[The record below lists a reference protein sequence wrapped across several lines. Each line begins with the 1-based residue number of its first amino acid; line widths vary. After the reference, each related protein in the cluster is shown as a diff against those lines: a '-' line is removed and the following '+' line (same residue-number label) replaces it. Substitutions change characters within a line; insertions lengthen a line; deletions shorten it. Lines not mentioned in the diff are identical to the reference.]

1 MDSSLHDVLVTHCN
15 GKGDKLTWRI
25 QKSIW
30 FHSFILVFYKLSHG
44 STAEGYH
51 MFGGVLPSTWVHSDQ
66 ILPFSLFQ
74 MEAISCKQ
82 QTSIELELESKVVT
96 FDKPLRKKEQSWE
109 NLKILVNITITFC
122 CFCFC
127 LQTTLAHIIA
137 SSIKKKGTGRFVTLS
152 ATSASTSDV
161 REVIKQA
168 QNELR
173 LCKRKTILFIDEI
186 HRFNK
191 SQQVGYITLEV
202 QWPQSVL
209 MSAH

>member
-1 MDSSLHDVLVTHCN
+1 MDSSLCDVLVTHCN
-15 GKGDKLTWRI
+15 GTGDKLTRRI

-44 STAEGYH
+44 STAEEYH
-51 MFGGVLPSTWVHSDQ
+51 MFGGLLPSTWVHSYR

-82 QTSIELELESKVVT
+82 QTCIELELESKVIT
-96 FDKPLRKKEQSWE
+96 FDEPLRKKEEKKSRRS
-109 NLKILVNITITFC
+109 KDSRKYHHPILF
-122 CFCFC
+122 FCFC

-137 SSIKKKGTGRFVTLS
+137 SSIKKKGTGRFITLS

-173 LCKRKTILFIDEI
+173 LCKRKTVLFIDEI

-191 SQQVGYITLEV
+191 SQQVSYITLDV
-202 QWPQSVL
+202 QWPQSI
-209 MSAH
+209 